1 MKTPIYKWSGNFWG
15 FVYNGRLFD
24 KNANYNGWI
33 DDQGRAWNKYGSYL
47 GEIVQENY
55 ILRNASRVEPVKSS
69 KSCTSFPDSANIRM
83 RNIKQ
88 SLVQILY
95 G

>member
-1 MKTPIYKWSGNFWG
+1 MKTPIYKWSGNYWG

-24 KNANYNGWI
+24 KNANYSGWI
-33 DDQGRAWNKYGSYL
+33 NDQGRAWSKDGSYL

-55 ILRNASRVEPVKSS
+55 ILRNASRVELVNRAAKVAPVSPIPPIPKINRIG
-69 KSCTSFPDSANIRM
+69 KIG
-83 RNIKQ
+83 K
-88 SLVQILY
+88 V